1 MSRELKRVLVAI
13 GIVEE
18 AGRYLVT
25 RRPAHVALPG
35 FWEFPGGKI
44 EPGET
49 AGAAAVRELQ
59 EELGITVEAIGCLA
73 AIEHAYPHAHVTLTP
88 VLCRHI
94 AGEPRP
100 IHCTEIRWL
109 PLAEVMTLEMP
120 AGNATLLKTLAGR
133 LHFEP

>member
-1 MSRELKRVLVAI
+1 MSRELKRISVAI

-25 RRPAHVALPG
+25 RRPAHVDLPG

-49 AGAAAVRELQ
+49 PQAAAVRELH
-59 EELGITVEAIGCLA
+59 EELGITVEAVRCLP

-88 VLCRHI
+88 VLCRHV
-94 AGEPRP
+94 AGEPQL

-109 PLAEVMTLEMP
+109 PLAEVMALEMP
-120 AGNATLLKTLAGR
+120 AGNATLLKTLADR
-133 LHFEP
+133 LHFPQ